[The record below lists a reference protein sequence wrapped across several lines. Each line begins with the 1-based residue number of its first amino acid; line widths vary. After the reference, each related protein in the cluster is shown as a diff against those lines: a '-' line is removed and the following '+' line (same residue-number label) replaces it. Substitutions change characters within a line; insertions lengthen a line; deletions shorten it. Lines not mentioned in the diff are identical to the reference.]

1 MAEMIVSFSVM
12 LDCCHLESCSF
23 LKGNIGGIDLGE
35 RRWGNAERS
44 GGEKTVFGIYCMRD
58 ATLTAT

>member
-23 LKGNIGGIDLGE
+23 LKGNIRGIDLGE
-35 RRWGNAERS
+35 R
-44 GGEKTVFGIYCMRD
+44 GGVEMLRGVEGRKLCLGYIV
-58 ATLTAT
+58 